1 MRALSSTSGQITNV
15 CFQAHVVSNLGARCE
30 IMMMAVSLSCRR
42 SITCGTV
49 DKTDRHINCVNYLN
63 IKLTGTSSPPGVEPG
78 KIERRVQTESR
89 FEYL

>member
-1 MRALSSTSGQITNV
+1 MTDVNRFFRDNV
-15 CFQAHVVSNLGARCE
+15 QLTRK
-30 IMMMAVSLSCRR
+30 SLSCRR